1 MKTVSNCDVSVPFA
15 IPSSNIKIGI
25 SGRELG
31 KGKWKMLWW
40 GTVDQFEARVHCNC
54 WFLTILGEDGGFR
67 ESRYVNSVPLRLEDL
82 IHIIGLTAA
91 IEEGCE
97 I

>member
-40 GTVDQFEARVHCNC
+40 GTVDQFEARV
-54 WFLTILGEDGGFR
+54 TVGSSRDSERMG
-67 ESRYVNSVPLRLEDL
+67 ESRYVNLVPLRLEDL

>member
-1 MKTVSNCDVSVPFA
+1 
-15 IPSSNIKIGI
+15 
-25 SGRELG
+25 
-31 KGKWKMLWW
+31 MLWW
-40 GTVDQFEARVHCNC
+40 DTVDQFEARV
-54 WFLTILGEDGGFR
+54 TVGSSRYSERMG
-67 ESRYVNSVPLRLEDL
+67 ESRYVNLVPLRLEDL

>member
-1 MKTVSNCDVSVPFA
+1 MKTASNCDVSVPFA

-25 SGRELG
+25 SGRERG
-31 KGKWKMLWW
+31 KCKWKMLWW
-40 GTVDQFEARVHCNC
+40 GTVDQFEARATV
-54 WFLTILGEDGGFR
+54 GSSRDSERMG
-67 ESRYVNSVPLRLEDL
+67 ESRYVNLVPLRLEDL
-82 IHIIGLTAA
+82 IHIIGLIAA

>member
-40 GTVDQFEARVHCNC
+40 GTVEQFEARATVCSSRYRYSERM
-54 WFLTILGEDGGFR
+54 G
-67 ESRYVNSVPLRLEDL
+67 ESRYVNLVPLRLEDL